1 MQQLK
6 QSIHVLVSFA
16 CAAFRDSARHAGFS
30 ATSPGRSTIGAVGAR
45 LLHDASGDP
54 VTI

>member
-1 MQQLK
+1 MQQLLEPDGK
-6 QSIHVLVSFA
+6 LIFSA
-16 CAAFRDSARHAGFS
+16 CAPFRDSARRAGFS
-30 ATSPGRSTIGAVGAR
+30 ATRPVRSTIGAARAR